1 LLHNDGGDSALEI
14 EGVGGGDARTCD
26 TGLPH
31 DELEAMSGYHRRS
44 LIETKMHRFELLGE
58 RVASRTS
65 DRRIAGLKVRAAVLN
80 RFSQLGPPNTVRVA
94 WKSTA

>member
-1 LLHNDGGDSALEI
+1 MLQT
-14 EGVGGGDARTCD
+14 EGVGDGDARTCD

-65 DRRIAGLKVRAAVLN
+65 DRRIAGLKVHAAVLN
-80 RFSQLGPPNTVRVA
+80 RFSQLGTPNTIRVA
-94 WKSTA
+94 